1 MSVTLQQRAQAFLK
15 RPIPAD
21 MTYVADSMS
30 ERFIAAYAKHG
41 RVDLDP
47 ELTELLEICAAE
59 GERAA
64 QQRSGDEQAFFIESA
79 AILRA
84 ILQASAS

>member
-15 RPIPAD
+15 RPIPPE
-21 MTYVADSMS
+21 MTYIADSIS
-30 ERFIAAYAKHG
+30 ERFIAAYAKTG
-41 RVDLDP
+41 RVVLDP

-64 QQRSGDEQAFFIESA
+64 KQRSGDEQAFFIESV

-84 ILQASAS
+84 ILQASTS